1 MKPNWPA
8 KKLTDLCKLERGTE
22 PGSDSYVKDLVGTI
36 PFLRVGDLTGKVDAK
51 RFVKKSNNNLQVVNK
66 NETLITFDG
75 TPGIVVRGFS
85 GAIASGIRVIRNLK
99 PEINGDFLFYYLQT
113 PVVQKTIQAYSKGA
127 TIIHASAAMPHIKIL
142 LPPLKIQQKIVERLD
157 AIKKAQ
163 ELNDKQ
169 IALADELFQSLLH
182 RELDSRGKNWEV
194 RALGDLFE
202 ITSSK
207 RVFESEWKKQGIPFY
222 RAREIVSL
230 VNNQALRA
238 PIFISEQM
246 FREYSKKYG
255 APKEGDILVTGVGTI
270 GISYLVKKNDKLYFK
285 DGNIIWLKRTSKSNI
300 ISEFVEY
307 FFQTPFFKR
316 QINIMSAGAT
326 VLTYTIQ
333 NAKRTKIPLPP
344 IKTQRKIVEKLSSV
358 QEYKKKLV
366 EQREKLKELF
376 ESVLHKSM
384 AGKI

>member
-344 IKTQRKIVEKLSSV
+344 IKTQRKIVEKLSFV
-358 QEYKKKLV
+358 QEYKKKLL
-366 EQREKLKELF
+366 EQKQKLQELF
-376 ESVLHKSM
+376 DSVLNKSF
-384 AGKI
+384 KEN

>member
-113 PVVQKTIQAYSKGA
+113 PVVQKTIQAYLKGA

-358 QEYKKKLV
+358 QEYKKKLL
-366 EQREKLKELF
+366 EQKQKLQELF
-376 ESVLHKSM
+376 DSVLNKSF
-384 AGKI
+384 KEN